1 MAAVKRWPLVPLA
14 VVGLLAG
21 ARVLR
26 VEANAARGRWPASA
40 ELPSAPSARM
50 SPFISLGYRELLADL
65 LWIKTI
71 GYVGGDDDRAEGT
84 RKLIEAIIAL
94 DPSFQRPYGW
104 GALAISSVGVQATN
118 DDLLAAIR
126 ILEQGMARFPDSYEL
141 PLRAGQIYTVD
152 LQTDD
157 PEQRRQWQIAGARM
171 LERAVRIPGAPRD
184 VATFAAFLRT
194 QVGQR
199 DKAVRDLRELILY
212 TQHGRDRDALIRKLA
227 ELESGDA
234 ATLDHELELESKR
247 FERAWQATRPELPP
261 TQFLLVG
268 PPLAPRFRL
277 EDLAVDRDL
286 IGSEETVEPLPPLG
300 D

>member
-1 MAAVKRWPLVPLA
+1 MTRWSLVPLLV
-14 VVGLLAG
+14 VVGLLGG

-26 VEANAARGRWPASA
+26 VEANAARARWPASA
-40 ELPSAPSARM
+40 ELPSAPSEDM

-65 LWIKTI
+65 LWIKTV

-84 RKLIEAIIAL
+84 RRLIEAIVAL
-94 DPSFQRPYGW
+94 DPSFQRAYGW
-104 GALAISSVGVQATN
+104 GALAISSVGAEATN
-118 DDLLAAIR
+118 ADLLAAIR
-126 ILEQGMARFPDSYEL
+126 ILERGMARFPESYEL

-157 PEQRRQWQIAGARM
+157 PEQRRQWQLAGARM
-171 LERAVRIPGAPRD
+171 LERAVRVPGAPRD
-184 VATFAAFLRT
+184 VATFAAYLRT

-199 DKAVRDLRELILY
+199 DKAVRDLRELIVY
-212 TQHGRDRDALIRKLA
+212 TQPGRDRDALIRKLA

-234 ATLDHELELESKR
+234 AAIDYELDVEAKR

-268 PPLAPRFRL
+268 PPLAPRFRF

-286 IGSEETVEPLPPLG
+286 IGSDEPIEPLPPLP